1 MKKENTKKESV
12 KKEDEDWIQKK
23 WRPMMAV
30 MYMSV
35 CAFDFIVFPIMFT
48 IVQFWETQAANDAF
62 RQWQPITLLGGGLF
76 HLAMGA
82 VLGVSA
88 WSRGQEKIAGAATNN
103 NFGTQTTPAMGYSM
117 PQQSSTPYTNNMYN
131 QQPSYNSTPTY
142 TQETTYTAVAP
153 VSTGYKGKKAP
164 MQPDDPVL

>member
-1 MKKENTKKESV
+1 MKKEITKKE
-12 KKEDEDWIQKK
+12 EDWIQKK

-88 WSRGQEKIAGAATNN
+88 WSRGQEKIAGAATNT
-103 NFGTQTTPAMGYSM
+103 NFGPQPTPAMGYSM
-117 PQQSSTPYTNNMYN
+117 PQQSSPSYTNNMYG
-131 QQPSYNSTPTY
+131 QQPSYTPTSSY
-142 TQETTYTAVAP
+142 TQETSYTSVAP
-153 VSTGYKGKKAP
+153 VSAGYKGKKAP